1 MMSSRGEVSDDDGI
15 RGKITIALSLSSVAI
30 AAMMAN
36 QNHHRGEA
44 LFARRENCAVKKL
57 RVTLRLTPG
66 GRA

>member
-1 MMSSRGEVSDDDGI
+1 MPSRGEVSDDYGI
-15 RGKITIALSLSSVAI
+15 RGQIIIAFSLSS
-30 AAMMAN
+30 AATAAVMAN